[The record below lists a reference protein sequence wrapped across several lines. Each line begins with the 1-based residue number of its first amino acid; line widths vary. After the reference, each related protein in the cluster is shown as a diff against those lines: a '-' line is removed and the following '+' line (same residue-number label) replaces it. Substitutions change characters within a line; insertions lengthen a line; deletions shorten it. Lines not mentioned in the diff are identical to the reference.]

1 MFKEIWPKQVICLF
15 VIIVSFASQSL
26 VQLQLDGEKCIFPP
40 DGGFPENF
48 VIQKVIL
55 HFSNERSI
63 SKLTIFIFL
72 FCIFASLQFWSR
84 NNLSGN
90 PLFALSDGVSVS
102 SILSARSLT
111 TADNVQPFKRIIC
124 TFLCCHPDNFQ
135 KSVFSKYMNILRHFG
150 DTNIG
155 KIKLLLQ
162 DGDHFHQ
169 SAQLWLEMNSF
180 VNPIYPGLFW
190 YIRYQGGHIVPPP

>member
-1 MFKEIWPKQVICLF
+1 MFKELWPQQVICLF
-15 VIIVSFASQSL
+15 VIIVSFANPSL
-26 VQLQLDGEKCIFPP
+26 GQLQLGEKCTFPS
-40 DGGFPENF
+40 DRGFPESF

-55 HFSNERSI
+55 DFSNESVI
-63 SKLTIFIFL
+63 SNLTIFIFL
-72 FCIFASLQFWSR
+72 FCIFASLQFWGR

-135 KSVFSKYMNILRHFG
+135 KSVFSKYMNMLRHFG

-155 KIKLLLQ
+155 
-162 DGDHFHQ
+162 
-169 SAQLWLEMNSF
+169 SST
-180 VNPIYPGLFW
+180 
-190 YIRYQGGHIVPPP
+190 IVQYW